1 MGTEG
6 GRRAR
11 KPQQRDENRIET
23 TLVYEILLA
32 IPDLI
37 VYMVLWPIHEKDFV
51 WRLVTTMYSH
61 NCRGRTL
68 PTHRPLKTLGKI
80 LSHRYSSLDLAQLTL
95 NEFALRNS
103 LSPFLLCHIY
113 IFRSFS

>member
-6 GRRAR
+6 GRSAR

-51 WRLVTTMYSH
+51 WRLVTTIYSY
-61 NCRGRTL
+61 NCRGRN
-68 PTHRPLKTLGKI
+68 
-80 LSHRYSSLDLAQLTL
+80 SLDSSTSKNAWE
-95 NEFALRNS
+95 NIIAS
-103 LSPFLLCHIY
+103 LFIP
-113 IFRSFS
+113 